1 MVDQKLFDEVRHYGK
16 IVRDDEVVKGC
27 DSVRTTWFNYSGN
40 LYITVRKNGELFFVK
55 EYKNIQA

>member
-1 MVDQKLFDEVRHYGK
+1 MADQKLFDEVRHYGK
-16 IVRDDEVVKGC
+16 IVRDDEVVKGS
-27 DSVRTTWFNYSGN
+27 DSVRTTWFIYSGN